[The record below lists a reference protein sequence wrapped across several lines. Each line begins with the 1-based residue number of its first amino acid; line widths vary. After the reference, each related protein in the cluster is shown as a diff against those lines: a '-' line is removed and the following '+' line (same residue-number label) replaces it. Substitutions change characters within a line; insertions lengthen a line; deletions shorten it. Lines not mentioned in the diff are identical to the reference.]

1 MSNNPKKR
9 LDWKMFVVIRGLD
22 SKVKNAKSNDGSLGF
37 LRVRV
42 SMLIE
47 LVVILIEEWIIVYGR
62 VTGLNSNQQ

>member
-1 MSNNPKKR
+1 
-9 LDWKMFVVIRGLD
+9 MFVVIRGLD
-22 SKVKNAKSNDGSLGF
+22 SKVKNTKSYDGSLGF

-62 VTGLNSNQQ
+62 VTGLNSNHWYNLIYRFN

>member
-1 MSNNPKKR
+1 
-9 LDWKMFVVIRGLD
+9 MFVVIRGLD